1 MSQALS
7 KTNNIRV
14 ALTRSSVCQNY
25 GINVTRDEYVT
36 SKYVGHNLVNFYTT
50 LFGASRIVALCN
62 VLAIEQVIK
71 ENSTLLKLR
80 LTSGERVQS
89 FLSQV
94 IKIFIT

>member
-62 VLAIEQVIK
+62 VIAIEQVIV
-71 ENSTLLKLR
+71 
-80 LTSGERVQS
+80 LT
-89 FLSQV
+89 F
-94 IKIFIT
+94 